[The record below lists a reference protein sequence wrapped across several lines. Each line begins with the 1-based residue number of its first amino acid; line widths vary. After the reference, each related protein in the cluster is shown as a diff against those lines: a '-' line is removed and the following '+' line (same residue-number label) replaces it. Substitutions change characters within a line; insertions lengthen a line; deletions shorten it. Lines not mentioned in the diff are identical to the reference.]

1 MTIVRNIAY
10 KQIEKMNKNIKEVIE
25 VDNTLLTMIDIN
37 MKNTMTTLSTKAM
50 SDIEKYNKLREQE
63 ILDLTN
69 KYRSDKK
76 ETSVVKGIPIELLSK
91 FRTYMKVM
99 KKNVRFRYRGITT
112 DLYDRPQSFCHLAG
126 ATSFAI
132 YKK

>member
-1 MTIVRNIAY
+1 
-10 KQIEKMNKNIKEVIE
+10 
-25 VDNTLLTMIDIN
+25 MI
-37 MKNTMTTLSTKAM
+37 TA
-50 SDIEKYNKLREQE
+50 EQYNKIREKE

-69 KYRSDKK
+69 KFRSDKN
-76 ETSVVKGIPIELLSK
+76 ETSVVKGVPIELLSK
-91 FRTYMKVM
+91 FKTYMKVM
-99 KKNVRFRYRGITT
+99 KKQVRFRYRGITT

>member
-1 MTIVRNIAY
+1 MIQYTDNMI
-10 KQIEKMNKNIKEVIE
+10 NKKV
-25 VDNTLLTMIDIN
+25 
-37 MKNTMTTLSTKAM
+37 KNTMITP
-50 SDIEKYNKLREQE
+50 EQYNKMREKE

-69 KYRSDKK
+69 KFRSDKS
-76 ETSVVKGIPIELLSK
+76 ETSVVKDVPIELLGK
-91 FRTYMKVM
+91 FKTYMKVM
-99 KKNVRFRYRGITT
+99 KKHVRFRYRGITT

>member
-1 MTIVRNIAY
+1 MIN
-10 KQIEKMNKNIKEVIE
+10 NKE
-25 VDNTLLTMIDIN
+25 
-37 MKNTMTTLSTKAM
+37 KNTMTKLSKNAM
-50 SDIEKYNKLREQE
+50 SDIEKYNELREQE
-63 ILDLTN
+63 ILDLTD

-99 KKNVRFRYRGITT
+99 KKRVRFRYRGITT